1 MNWVCRGLPATLDH
15 RSDWARGLAA
25 LPTVHFGPK
34 SAVLTRT
41 GKPVPKALRNE
52 RIRKFN
58 KILEGIHLRRLA
70 LQRKEE
76 QAKRSDEALE
86 MVLKEQQKRSR
97 LNLHRLLLAH
107 PLAGG
112 VDDLLAHPTVL
123 LATSDRQHPLQE
135 ISSARAQGLLQNVR
149 DELGPDWLGMRV
161 RDRLRLIREASD
173 EVLLIGPGFV
183 VTSAPS
189 AVSFVAAVA
198 SRLGLSKPI
207 GYAGQDADAEVKG
220 PVDQELARR
229 GQRCDWRGRRVARAA
244 MVMSR

>member
-58 KILEGIHLRRLA
+58 KILEGIHLRR
-70 LQRKEE
+70 
-76 QAKRSDEALE
+76 
-86 MVLKEQQKRSR
+86 
-97 LNLHRLLLAH
+97 
-107 PLAGG
+107 
-112 VDDLLAHPTVL
+112 LLAHPTVL